1 MKRPLYKFNK
11 NSSLTARLV
20 LTTALMIAAPASFAD
35 QSNLAYVDSVLK
47 WGAWGLDI
55 EPAAGGLSQP
65 TTQAL
70 NARNSKV
77 TLRTNSFA
85 ALAPPGR
92 AIPAIPATP
101 AVPATP
107 TIPAVPAIPA
117 IPAVTPISPSVPIP
131 VGAP

>member
-77 TLRTNSFA
+77 SLRTNSIA
-85 ALAPPGR
+85 ALGPP
-92 AIPAIPATP
+92 
-101 AVPATP
+101 TP
-107 TIPAVPAIPA
+107 TKSPVIFTSPSTPIVPPVV
-117 IPAVTPISPSVPIP
+117 PVTPPPPPVTPPIGGP
-131 VGAP
+131 TDGLF